1 MKYIREIL
9 AGGVNYVKSNL
20 QSEKIGFS
28 KGGVALQFAPIKFW
42 QVGGFNYV
50 KSNL

>member
-1 MKYIREIL
+1 MKCIHENL

-28 KGGVALQFAPIKFW
+28 NGGVVLQFAP
-42 QVGGFNYV
+42 
-50 KSNL
+50 